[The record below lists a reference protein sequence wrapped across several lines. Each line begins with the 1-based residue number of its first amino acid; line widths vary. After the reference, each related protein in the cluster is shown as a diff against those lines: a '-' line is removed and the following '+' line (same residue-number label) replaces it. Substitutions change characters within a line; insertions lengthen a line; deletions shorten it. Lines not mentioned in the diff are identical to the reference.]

1 MSHLARHVASRS
13 PFDPWPGKLAYH
25 FTSSSMHFP
34 QIPIAVAAVF
44 FLFVLDI
51 AAAEEIR
58 SLEFDAGQEESI

>member
-1 MSHLARHVASRS
+1 
-13 PFDPWPGKLAYH
+13 
-25 FTSSSMHFP
+25 MHFP